1 MTDGGNDLG
10 DDFRAM
16 RERSKEK
23 RADNR
28 EQSADVL
35 KRAGVAFVSRN
46 RGAHLI
52 VKHNGIR
59 VDFWPGTGKWS
70 SYGGRTS
77 RGVFELLKYLGVSR

>member
-1 MTDGGNDLG
+1 MSDMG
-10 DDFRAM
+10 DDFRAL
-16 RERSKEK
+16 REHNQAQ
-23 RADNR
+23 RAQNR
-28 EQSADVL
+28 ESSAEIL

-70 SYGGRTS
+70 SAGGRTS
-77 RGVFELLKYLGVSR
+77 RGVFELLKYLGVQR

>member
-1 MTDGGNDLG
+1 MGDMG

-16 RERSKEK
+16 REHSKEK

-28 EQSADVL
+28 ESSADAL
-35 KRAGVAFVSRN
+35 KRAGVSFDIRN

-59 VDFWPGTGKWS
+59 IDFWPGTGKWS
-70 SYGGRTS
+70 SAGGRHS
-77 RGVFELLKYLGVSR
+77 RGVFELLKFLGVSL